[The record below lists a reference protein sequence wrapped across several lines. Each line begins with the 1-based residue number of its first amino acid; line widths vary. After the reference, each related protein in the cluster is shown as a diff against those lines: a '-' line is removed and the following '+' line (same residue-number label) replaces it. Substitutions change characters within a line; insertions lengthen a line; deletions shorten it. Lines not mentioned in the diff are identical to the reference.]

1 MGCVH
6 ISTRHIC
13 DDRSAAYSNPT
24 SNYYKV
30 AVQILSL
37 FRKSLKPS
45 SVSASGI
52 DLQEFEH
59 TEIFIFFSLPGFCDC
74 NSKPADDLQLH
85 NTRGPDHTA
94 LQGPRSDVTR
104 VH

>member
-1 MGCVH
+1 MGCMHV
-6 ISTRHIC
+6 STRHVG

-24 SNYYKV
+24 GNYHKV
-30 AVQILSL
+30 PVQILSL

-59 TEIFIFFSLPGFCDC
+59 TEIFIFFFSPRFCEC
-74 NSKPADDLQLH
+74 NTKPADEL
-85 NTRGPDHTA
+85 
-94 LQGPRSDVTR
+94 
-104 VH
+104 